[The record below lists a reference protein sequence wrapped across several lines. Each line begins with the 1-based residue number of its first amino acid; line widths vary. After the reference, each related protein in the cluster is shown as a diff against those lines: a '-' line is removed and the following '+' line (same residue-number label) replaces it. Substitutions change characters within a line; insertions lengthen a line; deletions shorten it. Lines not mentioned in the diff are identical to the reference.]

1 MQPMIPECKN
11 VSRYD
16 SRCWCCII
24 RFARENVEN
33 REKREKSRKSMIGEN
48 KKESSFLNLQLLYKN
63 VIIRNYS

>member
-1 MQPMIPECKN
+1 
-11 VSRYD
+11 
-16 SRCWCCII
+16 
-24 RFARENVEN
+24 VEN